1 MLRTIIIDD
10 DNIIRLSLESWF
22 LRFCPQM
29 EIVGTASTAA
39 DGRKLFLATAP
50 DVIFLDVE
58 LPDETGFHL
67 LETIHPN
74 LRNFIVVFI
83 TGHDHYALQAFRANA
98 LGFLVKPF
106 NHEDLL
112 QVTANILNKRTQ
124 RIDSVP
130 IDEIMRSVQLN
141 HKRYELLNLP
151 TANGFAIVPLET
163 IIFLKGEG
171 VYTDIITTNNR
182 YTAAKLL
189 HEYEDL
195 LINSGFLRVHKSYI
209 VNISHIQQYVRD
221 RETGGQL
228 RMSNN
233 TMIDVARRRKEE
245 VVAKLE
251 RLGPALQLKPLT
263 K

>member
-10 DNIIRLSLESWF
+10 DAMIRLSLETWF
-22 LRFCPQM
+22 QRFCPEM
-29 EIVGTASTAA
+29 EIVGSASTVAE
-39 DGRKLFLATAP
+39 GRKLFLSSAP

-83 TGHDHYALQAFRANA
+83 TGNDHYALQAFRANA

-106 NHEDLL
+106 NHADLL
-112 QVTANILNKRTQ
+112 QVTANIVNKRTQ
-124 RIDSVP
+124 SLNSVP

-141 HKRYELLNLP
+141 HRRHELLNLP
-151 TANGFAIVPLET
+151 TANGFAIVPIET
-163 IIFLKGEG
+163 IVFLKGEG

-195 LINSGFLRVHKSYI
+195 LINAGFLRVHKSYI
-209 VNISHIQQYVRD
+209 VNISHIQQYIRD
-221 RETGGQL
+221 RDSGGQL

-233 TMIDVARRRKEE
+233 TLIDVARRRREE
-245 VVAKLE
+245 VIAKLE
-251 RLGPALQLKPLT
+251 RLGPFL
-263 K
+263 